1 MRTANA
7 ITGVS
12 GHHLLEGFDL
22 DNPPSYSQQ
31 WWSSQAELEK
41 PVKFKTIKLGD
52 LMNEN
57 GWDMLARR
65 VEEDGCN
72 MREQVEYGMPAGSIT
87 RQIRTEKNLYIKRGS
102 VYKVV
107 AL

>member
-7 ITGVS
+7 TTGVS
-12 GHHLLEGFDL
+12 GHRLDHGFDL

-31 WWSSQAELEK
+31 WWSNPAELEK
-41 PVKFKTIKLGD
+41 PVKFKTMKLGD
-52 LMNEN
+52 LMNAN

-65 VEEDGCN
+65 VEEDGCS
-72 MREQVEYGMPAGSIT
+72 MRDDVEYGIPERSIA
-87 RQIRTEKNLYIKRGS
+87 RHIRTSTKLYIKRGA